1 MLPSSK
7 SPTSTLIPSL
17 LALASALARFE
28 LLLVL
33 SFSRLLLF
41 VLLFSLT
48 MIIVGSLVVLSAL
61 LSEFLFSFLSTSTFL
76 TLGDAATDP
85 TPAPITL
92 RSMSAANVIEIVLF
106 MDILDGTKV
115 ETKLKPGA
123 AGARICISS
132 VRVGVRVVVLEVVV
146 VRVVVRVVNDNHGI
160 VRRVISVIILIIVD
174 LFVNVDFFDT
184 RRYSRP
190 SASPNHAQKHECG
203 QRNMDDSFHC
213 CNCVF
218 V

>member
-1 MLPSSK
+1 MPPSSK

-106 MDILDGTKV
+106 MDI
-115 ETKLKPGA
+115 
-123 AGARICISS
+123 I
-132 VRVGVRVVVLEVVV
+132 
-146 VRVVVRVVNDNHGI
+146 
-160 VRRVISVIILIIVD
+160 
-174 LFVNVDFFDT
+174 FT
-184 RRYSRP
+184 RRRDQGRDQAQARCRWSSHLHQQRSSWRSCCCSRGCCC
-190 SASPNHAQKHECG
+190 SCCCSRC
-203 QRNMDDSFHC
+203 QR
-213 CNCVF
+213 
-218 V
+218 